1 MADTLDKTLKF
12 GFDPAMLQASSR
24 HIAALKRE
32 VEGLAKVLG
41 PLSQMLGWAPASGSS
56 AGGQPGKAPATPRP
70 TSTPAT
76 AMNQRL
82 MESRSFFAAMASS
95 SKTALQGMT
104 RALQTES
111 SAQERAVAKLRSEVG
126 KLAATYGALSAA
138 AGRGQP
144 VYSDMGALRSQMYA
158 GMKQLGDA
166 QQTYQSVRRAELQ
179 AAALGGQGKWGAR
192 AELLRQDL
200 GGIGERYAG
209 MMGVGPT
216 TMQYGGAA
224 VLGAVIGKTIW
235 NSMKSGMQEA
245 QQAPHDFLSRAMTG
259 NTPYAHAALAVKHG
273 DLGLMQA
280 YRLIQS
286 NEVAKRSFEDLA
298 KGGSTGISGFERSVS
313 GGISFNAKG
322 WRRTKAA
329 LGAFWR
335 SVRGLD
341 PLGGLNQGMRDVGNI
356 PSQMTGEQM
365 AFLQRYREAFPLL
378 FEAHNQFQQNAMAD
392 VGAMRALGMGTDR
405 MRSAI
410 GYSAWVKP
418 GPLLR
423 LGADS
428 GQVVGVDE
436 YKTNNALRLLR
447 GFENRGISRGEV
459 LSAFGQIEGAAGLG
473 TAQRLVGLGVQGQIG
488 HLGGAGGI
496 LGAAAMTGDAGTFWS
511 NLTNLVGRGA
521 GGMDVGAA
529 SLYGQTAAG
538 AMLNGAAP
546 TSGLGVLGA
555 MTQFAR
561 GGNAAED
568 VFQARFAGAGLAGIG
583 RISQGRVDPYQSGTN
598 LLSAI
603 AAGPGLSVGAQE
615 TLAQID
621 PRLMIDIMGGAPI
634 PAHLRVQGI
643 TKEMVQQYGRSIMAR
658 TYDRAISATPNQN
671 GQLDAVQRQTQVVR
685 GRFGGSFG
693 DYFRSLGKGERA
705 EAISARGAFL
715 TQAGL
720 AESAMVGESMARIE
734 AGIGSYGTMI
744 GGKRTSGRGIGD
756 AAAGSNELALEAQ
769 KSRFQGELE
778 RERENMSSLLAAD
791 IKNMQATATTFGN
804 VANKVGIAADEVSAE
819 LKKLAQAISETRAQ
833 IVVSGGRMGP
843 R

>member
-1 MADTLDKTLKF
+1 VADTLDKTLKF

-166 QQTYQSVRRAELQ
+166 QQAYQSVRRAELQ

-286 NEVAKRSFEDLA
+286 NEVARRSFEDLA
-298 KGGSTGISGFERSVS
+298 RGGSRAVSGFEKSVS
-313 GGISFNAKG
+313 GGVSFDAEG
-322 WRRTKAA
+322 WRRTQAA
-329 LGAFWR
+329 IAGGWEAFKMNP
-335 SVRGLD
+335 V
-341 PLGGLNQGMRDVGNI
+341 GGLNQAMRGIGNI

-365 AFLQRYREAFPLL
+365 AYIQRFREAFPLM

-392 VGAMRALGMGTDR
+392 VGAMRALGMGADR
-405 MRSAI
+405 QRSI
-410 GYSAWVKP
+410 IMQQKGT
-418 GPLLR
+418 
-423 LGADS
+423 GA
-428 GQVVGVDE
+428 VAGVDE
-436 YKTNNALRLLR
+436 WKTNNALRLLR
-447 GFENRGISRGEV
+447 GFENRGISRGEA

-496 LGAAAMTGDAGTFWS
+496 LGAAAMTGDASAFWS

-546 TSGLGVLGA
+546 TNGLGVLGA

-658 TYDRAISATPNQN
+658 TYDRAISATSNQN

-693 DYFRSLGKGERA
+693 DYFRSLGKGEQA

-715 TQAGL
+715 TQTGL

-744 GGKRTSGRGIGD
+744 GGKRTPGRGIGD

-778 RERENMSSLLAAD
+778 RERENMPSLLAAD

-804 VANKVGIAADEVSAE
+804 VANKVGIAVDEVSAE